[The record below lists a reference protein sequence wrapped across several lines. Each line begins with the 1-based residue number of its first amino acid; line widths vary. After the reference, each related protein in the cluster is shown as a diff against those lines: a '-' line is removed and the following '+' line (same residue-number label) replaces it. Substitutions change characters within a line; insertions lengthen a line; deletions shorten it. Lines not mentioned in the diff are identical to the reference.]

1 MLFVPLVITAEFVH
15 VAVVPEVVQTQPL
28 LLVGKVPKV
37 VLVGICTTSVTVP
50 TLGPVPIL
58 VTVTGIKLGWPATG
72 LGLGWPTVVVKSG
85 LQGIKL
91 TITGLVAPKQLVV
104 ALEKTP

>member
-1 MLFVPLVITAEFVH
+1 MRLSSRLSDFGVELQHKKGTLKVLFVPLVITAEFVH

-58 VTVTGIKLGWPATG
+58 VTVTGIKLG
-72 LGLGWPTVVVKSG
+72 
-85 LQGIKL
+85 
-91 TITGLVAPKQLVV
+91 
-104 ALEKTP
+104 